1 MATTTVDRHHLHLDS
16 VPLIDLS
23 LLSQS
28 ELFFLSHCSS
38 RTTSATT
45 AAQNDDEDEVSNPKI
60 DRSVFN
66 ESAGSRKQTFSRFR
80 LVPRNSSQ
88 ILAQFP
94 SVDPSETLDEDN
106 PEIISLLKSLFK
118 IQSLSSYTVGNNG
131 QLIPVQVNYK
141 DYLNATRDLNEN
153 KGLHDVPVDVVSFSV
168 KKRKRGRPRKDENRG
183 SDGFWLIESGVKVND
198 NKLSIPVNFDS
209 CESIKR
215 RPGRPRKDED
225 RNRHEYRV
233 IESESKLNESKGEST
248 EATVTVAN
256 FESLQN
262 IPVNVFACGSGKRRP
277 GRPKKDENRNRHEYR
292 VIESES
298 QVNESKGESS
308 EAKGTCAGFE
318 SLQNIPVNVFA
329 CESGKRR
336 PGRPKKDENRNRHEY
351 RVIES
356 ESQVNESKGE
366 SNETKGTCA
375 GFESLQNIPVNVF
388 SCGSGKRRPGRPKKD
403 ENRIRN
409 EYRVIETDS
418 MVKENKGENNKFK
431 VTLGNVESSGN
442 IPINVASSETI
453 KKKRGRPRKDECRNQ
468 NQYWVVGSGNK
479 AVQSVPK
486 NKEEITV
493 IENKEDKK
501 ETKMV
506 MENRD
511 GVVVDLFTLG
521 TLKDPFAKEL
531 KRRTAGIEKQGDLLG
546 YLSGLKGDWVSRRQ
560 KSKIVDACEY
570 GDALPR
576 GWKLM
581 LCIKKKVGHEW
592 LACQRYIS
600 PNGQQFATCKEVSSY
615 LLSFFRLKDASQSN
629 AGHTGDG
636 VQLDDKLTYGNATGC
651 MHKGDKNGADLVF
664 CLPHPC
670 TSQSTEHEK
679 QATLLETKSP
689 EEVRR
694 QETLNCHKCS
704 MVFREQDDLL
714 HHLLTSHQT
723 TTKRSRCSTSISEGV
738 IIKDGKY
745 ECQLCHKLFEE
756 RHSYNGHLGGHM
768 KNYVKRFGG
777 VLMTQKNNEPVAV
790 GISSEFLERQ
800 KAVGVDRV
808 SFAEKS
814 SNCGGNNE
822 TSSAL
827 PHSKPKADG
836 TIKPH
841 SDKYVHDDPV
851 MMSNRNFQTLVEKNC
866 SKQDTAFG
874 ITNDEADKLK
884 VATDVS
890 AAKPDV
896 CLGVGTVLSTD
907 QRNISCVFPSEMN
920 VPKSN
925 SGGINSYGWQGRS
938 PQNWSLALAGS
949 NQPHFVD
956 YRTKDVPTS
965 SMEKRR
971 KEVGSESSY
980 FSSNSKDKLVS
991 CENLEERHFT
1001 IMESGELYRNKYA
1014 RNEAISRD
1022 DYQGIGLEN
1031 AVTNIKEQGRFKG
1044 RLPIPLEQRCGSQSN
1059 MNGVSTSMLT
1069 EAWQERGP
1077 MSGLPSSSGNKPTY
1091 VVNNYLNS
1099 VSTTMLN
1106 QPKFDDVSRSEDY
1119 GLSFGF
1125 GNKHTISKPRQEED
1139 SEVGLLNLFG
1149 SGKFF
1154 GFDNSLTKDT
1164 AGTTEF
1170 PKLDQVRNTNERVH
1184 GVENNYRVYTNTV
1197 QQESRLE
1204 NSENARN
1211 NEFAPAFSNHARSGV
1226 DAVAEFLWRT
1236 DEENI
1241 LLSGLADT
1249 SSRLLQSSGCFPAF
1263 GTMSDKGG
1271 NELFN
1276 VGEKYDSI
1284 SGFEGLRSGSMEH
1297 MEYDFLTTQTSSQSQ
1312 VPKAFSYDAEI
1323 SRGFDSPVWLE
1334 KEALPLL
1341 PKIGSRYQV
1350 ATVCAW
1356 CRNEFHHEPVER
1368 AAETGAVGFMCPTC
1382 KAKFSGNHNS
1392 L

>member
-1 MATTTVDRHHLHLDS
+1 MATTTVDRHHLHLNS
-16 VPLIDLS
+16 LPLIDIR

-28 ELFFLSHCSS
+28 ELLSLSHCSS
-38 RTTSATT
+38 RTTTAT
-45 AAQNDDEDEVSNPKI
+45 QNDDEDEVSTPKI

-80 LVPRNSSQ
+80 LAPRNSSQ
-88 ILAQFP
+88 ILTQFP
-94 SVDPSETLDEDN
+94 SVAPSETLDEDN
-106 PEIISLLKSLFK
+106 SEIISLLKSLFK
-118 IQSLSSYTVGNNG
+118 IQSHSSYTVGNNG
-131 QLIPVQVNYK
+131 QLIPVQVHYE
-141 DYLNATRDLNEN
+141 DYLNATWDSNEN

-168 KKRKRGRPRKDENRG
+168 KKRKRGRPRKGENLA
-183 SDGFWLIESGVKVND
+183 SDSCWLIESGVKFNE
-198 NKLSIPVNFDS
+198 NKVSIPVNVVA
-209 CESIKR
+209 CESTKR

-225 RNRHEYRV
+225 RNRHESRV
-233 IESESKLNESKGEST
+233 IESESKVNESKGET
-248 EATVTVAN
+248 NEAKVTITGV
-256 FESLQN
+256 ESLQN
-262 IPVNVFACGSGKRRP
+262 IPVNAFAYESGKRRP
-277 GRPKKDENRNRHEYR
+277 GRPRKDENSNRHEYR

-298 QVNESKGESS
+298 RVNESKGENN
-308 EAKGTCAGFE
+308 EAKVTVAGVE
-318 SLQNIPVNVFA
+318 NLQNIPVNVFS

-336 PGRPKKDENRNRHEY
+336 PGRPRKDENRTR
-351 RVIES
+351 
-356 ESQVNESKGE
+356 
-366 SNETKGTCA
+366 T
-375 GFESLQNIPVNVF
+375 
-388 SCGSGKRRPGRPKKD
+388 
-403 ENRIRN
+403 
-409 EYRVIETDS
+409 EYRVIETES
-418 MVKENKGENNKFK
+418 MVKENKGENNEIK
-431 VTLGNVESSGN
+431 VTLGNVESSTN
-442 IPINVASSETI
+442 IPVNVASCETTNR
-453 KKKRGRPRKDECRNQ
+453 KRGRPRKDECRNQ
-468 NQYWVVGSGNK
+468 NQYQAVGSENK
-479 AVQSVPK
+479 VVQSVSK

-511 GVVVDLFTLG
+511 GVVVDFFTLG
-521 TLKDPFAKEL
+521 TVKDPFAEEL
-531 KRRTAGIEKQGDLLG
+531 RRRTAGIQKQEDLLG

-560 KSKIVDACEY
+560 KRKIVDASDY

-581 LCIKKKVGHEW
+581 LCIKKKVGHVW
-592 LACQRYIS
+592 LACRRYISGGCNVKYLTLWIVSIVILSVVWFLLTLFSHLLPSS
-600 PNGQQFATCKEVSSY
+600 PNGQQFASCKEVSSY
-615 LLSFFRLKDASQSN
+615 LLSFSGLKDASQSN

-636 VQLDDKLTYGNATGC
+636 VQLDDKLTSGNAAVC
-651 MHKGDKNGADLVF
+651 MHKDDKNGADLVL
-664 CLPHPC
+664 CSLHPC
-670 TSQSTEHEK
+670 TPQSTEYEQ

-689 EEVRR
+689 GEVRR
-694 QETLNCHKCS
+694 QETLKCHKCS
-704 MVFREQDDLL
+704 MVFHEQDDLL
-714 HHLLTSHQT
+714 HHLLSSHQM

-745 ECQLCHKLFEE
+745 ECQLCHKAFEE

-768 KNYVKRFGG
+768 KNYVKRLGG

-790 GISSEFLERQ
+790 GVSSEFLERQ
-800 KAVGVDRV
+800 ETVGADWG

-814 SNCGGNNE
+814 SKCRGNNE

-836 TIKPH
+836 TLEPH
-841 SDKYVHDDPV
+841 SDKYVHNDQV
-851 MMSNRNFQTLVEKNC
+851 MISNRNVQTLIEKNC
-866 SKQDTAFG
+866 NKQETAFG
-874 ITNDEADKLK
+874 LTDDKMDKVK
-884 VATDVS
+884 VATDMR

-896 CLGVGTVLSTD
+896 CLGAGTDLSTD
-907 QRNISCVFPSEMN
+907 HRNKSCVFPGERD

-925 SGGINSYGWQGRS
+925 IGGINNYGWQGRS
-938 PQNWSLALAGS
+938 PENWSLALAGS

-956 YRTKDVPTS
+956 YSAKDVPINL
-965 SMEKRR
+965 MEEQR
-971 KEVGSESSY
+971 KEVGSESS
-980 FSSNSKDKLVS
+980 FLPSNVKDKIVS

-1001 IMESGELYRNKYA
+1001 ITMEGGQMYRNKHA
-1014 RNEAISRD
+1014 RNEAISRSN
-1022 DYQGIGLEN
+1022 YRGIGLEN
-1031 AVTNIKEQGRFKG
+1031 AVTKVKEQGSFKG
-1044 RLPIPLEQRCGSQSN
+1044 RSPVPMEQRCGSQTN

-1069 EAWQERGP
+1069 EARQERGP
-1077 MSGLPSSSGNKPTY
+1077 ASGLPTASGNKPTY

-1106 QPKFDDVSRSEDY
+1106 QPKFDDVSRSENF

-1154 GFDNSLTKDT
+1154 GFDNSLTKAS

-1170 PKLDQVRNTNERVH
+1170 PKLDEVRNTNEQVH
-1184 GVENNYRVYTNTV
+1184 GVENNYRVYTDTV

-1211 NEFAPAFSNHARSGV
+1211 NEFMPAFSNHARSGV
-1226 DAVAEFLWRT
+1226 DAMAEFLWRS

-1241 LLSGLADT
+1241 LLSGLGDT
-1249 SSRLLQSSGCFPAF
+1249 SSRLLQSSSCFPAF
-1263 GTMSDKGG
+1263 GTMSDKGET
-1271 NELFN
+1271 ELFSI
-1276 VGEKYDSI
+1276 GEKYDSI

-1312 VPKAFSYDAEI
+1312 VPKVLSYDAEI
-1323 SRGFDSPVWLE
+1323 SPGFDSSVWLE

-1356 CRNEFHHEPVER
+1356 CRNEFHHEPVETG
-1368 AAETGAVGFMCPTC
+1368 AETGAVGFMCPTC